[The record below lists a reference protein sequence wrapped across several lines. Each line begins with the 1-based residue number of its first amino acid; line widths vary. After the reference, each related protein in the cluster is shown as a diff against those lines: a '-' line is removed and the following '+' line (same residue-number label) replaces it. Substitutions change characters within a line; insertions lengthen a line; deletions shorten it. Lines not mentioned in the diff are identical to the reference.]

1 MAEPALQPGDLHV
14 RGRLSCGSFTPPSAA
29 ISNSHVASDAAID
42 ASKLLHMVNVCTELY
57 PRGTT
62 VIALTGQDCYIAKG
76 IGTLTSVRAAI
87 NGAIA
92 TGADRTVTVDLQKST
107 AGGAFATVLSGT
119 VGFTNASV
127 LRTLS
132 TGTISSATYA
142 AGDLFR
148 WVVTVAGSASAQAT
162 GLIADFVAYE
172 ATT

>member
-1 MAEPALQPGDLHV
+1 MAEPNVIPGDLQV
-14 RGRLSCGSFTPPSAA
+14 KGRGSFGTITLPTSVV
-29 ISNSHVASDAAID
+29 SNSNVASDAAID
-42 ASKLLHMVNVCTELY
+42 ASKLVHMVNVCTELY
-57 PRGTT
+57 GPSTT
-62 VIALTGQDCYIAKG
+62 VAALTKECYIAKG
-76 IGTLTSVRAAI
+76 IGSLSSVRAAI
-87 NGAIA
+87 NGTIA

-119 VGFTNASV
+119 VGFTNGSS

-148 WVVTVAGSASAQAT
+148 WVVTVAGAAGNQAI
-162 GLIADFVAYE
+162 GLVADFVTYE

>member
-1 MAEPALQPGDLHV
+1 MAEPNVIPGDLQIK
-14 RGRLSCGSFTPPSAA
+14 GALILSGTTTLPASTVTNAA
-29 ISNSHVASDAAID
+29 VASGAAID
-42 ASKLLHMVNVCTELY
+42 ASKLLHMVNVPTQLFA
-57 PRGTT
+57 PATT
-62 VIALTGQDCYIAKG
+62 VTALTQDCYIAKG

>member
-1 MAEPALQPGDLHV
+1 MAEPNVIPGDLQV
-14 RGRLSCGSFTPPSAA
+14 KGSGSFGSLTLPSSAV
-29 ISNSHVASDAAID
+29 SNSHVSSTAAID

-57 PRGTT
+57 GPSST
-62 VIALTGQDCYIAKG
+62 VAALTKECYIAKG

-87 NGAIA
+87 NGTIA
-92 TGADRTVTVDLQKST
+92 TGGDRTVTVDLQKST

-119 VGFTNASV
+119 VGFTNGST

-148 WVVTVAGSASAQAT
+148 WVVTVAGSAGNQAL
-162 GLIADFVAYE
+162 GLVADFVTYE